1 MNADQSRN
9 LAKNNLLT
17 GPEQILENSKEFEL
31 DFINFDRN
39 RLANLTP
46 ENANDGNEQFIL
58 QLTSNMD
65 QDEFKQMTKEMERHA
80 FINGAESN

>member
-1 MNADQSRN
+1 MNADESRN
-9 LAKNNLLT
+9 LARNNLLT

-46 ENANDGNEQFIL
+46 ENANDGNE
-58 QLTSNMD
+58 
-65 QDEFKQMTKEMERHA
+65 
-80 FINGAESN
+80 